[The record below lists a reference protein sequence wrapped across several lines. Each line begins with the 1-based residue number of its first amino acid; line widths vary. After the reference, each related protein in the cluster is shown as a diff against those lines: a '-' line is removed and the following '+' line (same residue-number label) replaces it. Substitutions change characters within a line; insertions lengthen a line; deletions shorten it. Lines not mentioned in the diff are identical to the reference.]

1 MNKMFNELSKEVCKF
16 TKNPNIR
23 WVLVLLLIMYVFS
36 LDQFIT
42 REGDALLNSRLA
54 KIIVI
59 GLVILLADRDP
70 FMAVLLAVS
79 YLVSLH
85 SMPYLEGMEDKSKD
99 KDDKSKDKDKDD
111 KDDKDDKSDHS
122 KHSDDVEKK

>member
-54 KIIVI
+54 KLIPSLASIKELNSGVELI
-59 GLVILLADRDP
+59 KLGLFILELTGAEESEPSPSRFSSP
-70 FMAVLLAVS
+70 S
-79 YLVSLH
+79 S
-85 SMPYLEGMEDKSKD
+85 
-99 KDDKSKDKDKDD
+99 
-111 KDDKDDKSDHS
+111 
-122 KHSDDVEKK
+122 VE